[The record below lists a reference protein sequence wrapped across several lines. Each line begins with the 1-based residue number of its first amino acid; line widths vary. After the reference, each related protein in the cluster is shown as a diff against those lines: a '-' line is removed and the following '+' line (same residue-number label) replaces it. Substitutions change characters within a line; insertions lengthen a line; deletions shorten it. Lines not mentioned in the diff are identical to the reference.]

1 MNEKLTKVQIARE
14 LIRPFKLTFMD
25 IRKHDL
31 EAHEIQL
38 IVKNNKQYSEVFIR
52 LLLQEVHSGE
62 VKGR

>member
-1 MNEKLTKVQIARE
+1 MTKTEIARE

-38 IVKNNKQYSEVFIR
+38 IVKNNKQYSERFIKS
-52 LLLQEVHSGE
+52 LLAEVHQGE

>member
-1 MNEKLTKVQIARE
+1 MTKTEIARE
-14 LIRPFKLTFMD
+14 LIRPFKLTFAD

-38 IVKNNKQYSEVFIR
+38 IIKNNRQYPEIFIKS
-52 LLLQEVHSGE
+52 LLAEVHQGE